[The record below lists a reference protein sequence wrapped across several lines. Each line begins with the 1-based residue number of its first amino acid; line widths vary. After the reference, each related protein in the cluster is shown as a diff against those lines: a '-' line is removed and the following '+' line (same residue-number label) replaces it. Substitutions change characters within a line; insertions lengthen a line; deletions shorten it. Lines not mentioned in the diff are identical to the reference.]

1 MSVRLVI
8 RPAVNAEESD
18 DAERR
23 HLNEKEATRRGENAH
38 RFYKSTEAHDDT
50 AGLR

>member
-1 MSVRLVI
+1 MSVRLVMP
-8 RPAVNAEESD
+8 PAVNAEESND
-18 DAERR
+18 GERR
-23 HLNEKEATRRGENAH
+23 HLNEKEATRRGANTH